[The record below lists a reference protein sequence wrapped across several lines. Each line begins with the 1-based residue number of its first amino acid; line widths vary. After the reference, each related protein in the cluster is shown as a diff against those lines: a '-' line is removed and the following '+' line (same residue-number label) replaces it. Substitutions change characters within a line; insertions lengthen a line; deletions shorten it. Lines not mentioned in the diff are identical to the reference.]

1 MSRTV
6 LLTLTASILMASLLF
21 FGNAFA
27 KDNSPLSRKIAPIV
41 STDWLQQNSQSK
53 NLVILDVRTKEEYA
67 EGHIPGAVNV
77 PFLVPVS
84 EWIVLKDDLLLEV
97 PEEAALFNTIGSCG
111 IKNDSLVVVVTSA
124 PKPGEPP
131 YSIANATRVAFT
143 LIYAGVP
150 NVAILDGGHNKWQK
164 ENKSVTKD
172 SLSPTAVTFQGKARK
187 SMFASKEYV
196 KEHLGKALLID
207 ARNGDVYYG
216 ASVEPFASKPGH
228 IRTAK
233 SLPTPWM
240 WNAKDWTYK
249 DKKSLGAMVSGLSG
263 KEKPKEIITYCG
275 VGGYGS
281 TMWFVLSEVLGYKNV
296 KLYDGSAQEWA
307 KHYDMVP
314 YRWD

>member
-27 KDNSPLSRKIAPIV
+27 KDTSPLSRKIAPIV
-41 STDWLQQNSQSK
+41 STDWLQQNSRSK

-97 PEEAALFNTIGSCG
+97 PEQAPLFNTIGSCG

-131 YSIANATRVAFT
+131 YPIANAARVAFT

-150 NVAILDGGHNKWQK
+150 NVAILDGGHAKWQK
-164 ENKSVTKD
+164 ENKSVTRD
-172 SLSPTAVTFQGKARK
+172 SVRPTAVTFKGKLRK
-187 SMFASKEYV
+187 SMLVSKEYV
-196 KEHLGKALLID
+196 KEHLGKALVID
-207 ARNGDVYYG
+207 ARDADVYFG
-216 ASVEPFASKPGH
+216 VKMEPFASKPGH
-228 IRTAK
+228 ISKAK

-240 WNAKDWTYK
+240 WDSKDWTYK
-249 DKKSLGAMVSGLSG
+249 DPKTLKSMAAGVIG
-263 KEKPKEIITYCG
+263 KEKPPEIIAYCG

-281 TMWFVLSEVLGYKNV
+281 TMWFVLSEVLDYKNV

-314 YRWD
+314 YRWN